1 MVPIRLT
8 YEALARNPE
17 LAQVALPQ
25 AQRERTLVRAFAW
38 LTRRL
43 WRPGML
49 VEIMV
54 TARK

>member
-17 LAQVALPQ
+17 LPHVVLPQ
-25 AQRERTLVRAFAW
+25 ARRHFTVRVFAW
-38 LTRRL
+38 LIRRL